1 MVLLLWC
8 PALTDL
14 PALEEVCFGRTA
26 VAGKLLQ
33 DFKLFIGCRDTHVLN
48 VLQLTDEYC
57 LPKNLLKSK
66 YTFKIGYR
74 KISACRQTCNFVVNR
89 FILL

>member
-1 MVLLLWC
+1 MGVN
-8 PALTDL
+8 
-14 PALEEVCFGRTA
+14 GHTA

-33 DFKLFIGCRDTHVLN
+33 DFKLFIGCREIHDLN

-57 LPKNLLKSK
+57 LPKKPLKSI
-66 YTFKIGYR
+66 YAFKTGYR
-74 KISACRQTCNFVVNR
+74 KISACRQPHNFVVNR